1 MHQLPLTQLLP
12 PTGAT
17 TELHGLYLDEGL
29 HRRGSTARPF
39 VYSNYVSSIDGRI
52 ALPSPDHRSHQ
63 VPPAIS
69 NARDWRLFQEL
80 AAQADVLITSAR
92 YFRQAEAGEHQDQL
106 PVGPTEDFADLRAW
120 RLQQGLAAQP
130 DVVILSNSLDIP
142 VAALQG
148 YPHRNLYLATGAG
161 NDLARARSLA
171 RAAGIELLQAGSGA
185 TVDGA
190 DLLQELGRRGYRSV
204 YAIAGPAVL
213 NTLLRGGVLDRLY
226 LTHAH
231 RLLGGMEFDTLN
243 WGPVLNG
250 PVALE
255 PVSLYLDRH
264 APQGASQ
271 LFAAYDCHYPE
282 STP

>member
-1 MHQLPLTQLLP
+1 MYQLPVTQLLP
-12 PTGAT
+12 PTGTAR
-17 TELHGLYLDEGL
+17 ELQGLYLDEGL
-29 HRRGSTARPF
+29 QGRGTTTRPF

-63 VPPAIS
+63 VPPAIG

-92 YFRQAEAGEHQDQL
+92 YFRQAEVGEHQDQL
-106 PVGPTEDFADLRAW
+106 PVGPDEDFADLRAW

-148 YPHRNLYLATGAG
+148 YAQRNLYLAVGSG
-161 NDLARARSLA
+161 NDLARAHSLTH
-171 RAAGIELLQAGSGA
+171 AAGIELLQAGKGA
-185 TVDGA
+185 AVDGA
-190 DLLQELGRRGYRSV
+190 TLIRELGRLGYRSV

-213 NTLLRGGVLDRLY
+213 NTLLRGRVLDRLY
-226 LTHAH
+226 LTQAH
-231 RLLGGMEFDTLN
+231 RLLGGTEFDTLN

-250 PVALE
+250 AVTLE
-255 PVSLYLDRH
+255 PAHLYLDSH

-271 LFAAYDCHYPE
+271 LFAAYDCRYPD
-282 STP
+282 